1 MFNLLF
7 IVTDIDVVDKLI
19 DYIQFHAALDS
30 PKEKVTPRPETKIWC
45 YMAMKHYNEEVKVIK
60 FNDIFFFI

>member
-30 PKEKVTPRPETKIWC
+30 PKEKVSPGPETEKYGVMWLWNIT
-45 YMAMKHYNEEVKVIK
+45 MKR
-60 FNDIFFFI
+60 

>member
-30 PKEKVTPRPETKIWC
+30 PKERVTPGSEIEKYGVMWL
-45 YMAMKHYNEEVKVIK
+45 
-60 FNDIFFFI
+60 